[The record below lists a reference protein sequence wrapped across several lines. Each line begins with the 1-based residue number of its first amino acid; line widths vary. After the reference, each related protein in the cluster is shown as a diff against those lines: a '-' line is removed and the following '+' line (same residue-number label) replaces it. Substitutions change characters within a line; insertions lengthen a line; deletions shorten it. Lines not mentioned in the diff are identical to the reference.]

1 MSTTITHARIGS
13 AILAAVLAVQ
23 PLMAQ
28 AANRATQPATPNAG
42 FTISVNT
49 FADEWSTDTAT
60 QAQSKCSLREA
71 LQATGSASLGNQGC
85 GAPSI
90 SNFSDYTINMPA
102 GTYVLTRPEQM
113 PNTGKNIFIDGK
125 GGVTIDGGSKSGRI
139 DGIFI
144 VAAGDFILNKLKLQY
159 GQRPFGG
166 AIWIKGGDATVR
178 VTEVEFY
185 RNLSDNGSGN
195 GDGGAVAVDVG
206 NFYCVKSKFIEN
218 TARNAGGAV
227 SSGGAQVL
235 MDRCEFIRNHAG
247 LNGGAYAGYAGSE
260 VTHPILRD
268 VIFRENW
275 VYQLTVPATWPGQ
288 YAYTDDSSGGGA
300 LYNKGYMELE
310 RVQFIKNYTDRS
322 KGGGAIYNQGELR
335 MLDVAITD
343 SKAKAGGPVPATF
356 GGAILNDSTMIAR
369 RVSIHYNEATRAGGI
384 MNRLSGTLYFV
395 NSTMAENLAKSGG
408 GLSNGYSFQL
418 NGQQVSQDGGTVHLY
433 HATLVRANDDKA
445 ESVSIENIGNGY
457 IYMANSVTDSL
468 CTGTINSHGG
478 NVFKTFCNRVSTDIN
493 VDLTQTDVVVENVG
507 DIGLQGLADNGG
519 APLSE
524 AEFLSVKLDGNSP
537 AVDLGRDAYCTD
549 PALVPLFLMDKD
561 QLQGARL
568 QGQHCD
574 SGAVEVGSL
583 PPQFD
588 SDQPEGAGFH
598 FPLTV
603 FGKVWESSQ
612 TLRIENKGGGLIQWE
627 VQIENSVGGVF
638 SLVGDQTSGGLG
650 RNQSTTLTFKCQPQ
664 SIGWADGMILIKT
677 DLPSKKEIRYPV
689 SCKMITNPEAPST
702 YRSQPPGPIST
713 GKATPNGATDVQLRI
728 GNQGA
733 NPMGATISWKDA
745 VADTIKFTAAPGMQV
760 MRSEL
765 AKPSTAFADYT
776 IPPSGTLAL
785 DITCTPPAP
794 GLYANTLQIQTDD
807 PDDPLLEYNVSCEGI
822 SPPDPEPINNGVVHT
837 ESPTRRVMGMALSP
851 DDKQLLAGHW
861 DDANLAIYSISD
873 PALGNLSY
881 QGLFSATGMS
891 TITGIRYSS
900 DGKQVYYSS
909 NGGDGVV
916 VANRATNGA
925 LSLSQVITTG
935 TPLLCGI
942 NPLKFCPIN
951 AMNGARSLDIS
962 SDDMNVYVTGANDGT
977 LTVLN
982 RNAGTGKLSVG
993 QVFTAMLDGSAI
1005 MTNPFGV
1012 RVSPD
1017 GGNVYVAAQ
1026 GGDAVIAFK
1035 RNPNDGS
1042 LRYLMHV
1049 ADETNGATGLNGAT
1063 EIALSPD
1070 GKFLYATSTIDDA
1083 VQIFAR
1089 NPSDGYLTPTEV
1101 VAMGNNPYHI
1111 ITSHDPDGSR
1121 VIVAEWLSDTIK
1133 VFNRDRVTGMLTP
1146 LADQVTLTKDGP
1158 VYLVSTPDDLHIYA
1172 ALFDGVGVQHM
1183 RSLKHT
1189 PVVQSLSP
1197 ASVPAGSAD
1206 FTLTINGS
1214 RFYSTSVVMW
1224 NGAPLATTFVDDR
1237 QLQAQVPAANVA
1249 AAGSVAMFV
1258 RTPPSGGG
1266 DSNTVNLSIQAPN
1279 AVPIPSVESL
1289 SPSEATFG
1297 GEPLNVVING
1307 AGFIPTSKAFLNGA
1321 AVDTTYIN
1329 PNMLLVQL
1337 SASEVGAAGP
1347 LAITVSN
1354 DGAVVANTFAVAK
1367 ANANTSF
1374 AARFA
1379 VAAPGAAA
1387 LPSVSQFQPGSI
1399 RAGSGEQWL
1408 TVVGANFSTA
1418 AGAATVAK
1426 WNGAVRETVV
1436 LDENKLQMH
1445 LSADDVLNAS
1455 QNDVTAYTPGV
1466 GESTP
1471 LSFGV
1476 LAAGQNPIAQIST
1489 VQVQLDPAP
1498 QLVIAGSDFV
1508 DGAVV
1513 RFNGAVRGN
1522 TQLNDAVLIATMSM
1536 ADLSGGGVVQVTNPG
1551 TGASKSVVVAPTR
1564 FVFLPM
1570 QMK

>member
-1 MSTTITHARIGS
+1 MSN
-13 AILAAVLAVQ
+13 AIIRFQIFLALFVTVLGVQPVVALAASPAI
-23 PLMAQ
+23 
-28 AANRATQPATPNAG
+28 QPAMPNAG
-42 FTISVNT
+42 FTINVNT

-71 LQATGSASLGNQGC
+71 LQATGSGSLGNQGC

-102 GTYVLTRPEQM
+102 GTYVLTRKEQM

-125 GGVTIDGGSKSGRI
+125 GGVTIDGGSKSGRT

-144 VAAGDFILNKLKLQY
+144 VAAGDFVLNKMKLQY

-166 AIWIKGGDATVR
+166 AIWIKGGSATVR

-235 MDRCEFIRNHAG
+235 MDRCEFMRNHAG
-247 LNGGAYAGYAGSE
+247 LNGGAYAGYGGSE

-288 YAYTDDSSGGGA
+288 YAYNDDSSGGGA

-310 RVQFIKNYTDRS
+310 RVQFIKNYTERS

-356 GGAILNDSTMIAR
+356 GGAILNDYTMIAR
-369 RVSIHYNEATRAGGI
+369 RVSIHGNEATRAGGL

-408 GLSNGYSFQL
+408 NLMNGYSFPL
-418 NGQQVSQDGGTVHLY
+418 NGQQTSQDGGTVHLY
-433 HATLVRANDDKA
+433 HSTLVRANDDQS
-445 ESVSIENIGNGY
+445 ESVSIMNIGNGY
-457 IYMANSVTDSL
+457 VYMANSVTDSL

-493 VDLTQTDVVVENVG
+493 VDLTQTDVVVQNVG
-507 DIGLQGLADNGG
+507 DIGLQGLSNNGG
-519 APLSE
+519 AALSE
-524 AEFLSVKLDGNSP
+524 AEFLSVKLNGNSP

-583 PPQFD
+583 PPKYN

-612 TLRIENKGGGLIQWE
+612 NLRIENQGGGLIQWE

-638 SLVGDQTSGGLG
+638 SLVGDQKSGGLG
-650 RNQSTTLTFKCQPQ
+650 RNQSATLTFKCQPQ
-664 SIGWADGMILIKT
+664 TIGWADGMILIKT
-677 DLPSKKEIRYPV
+677 DLPDKKEIRYPV

-702 YRSQPPGPIST
+702 DRSQPPGPIST

-733 NPMGATISWKDA
+733 NPMGATINWKDA
-745 VADTIKFTAAPGMQV
+745 VADTIKFNATPGM
-760 MRSEL
+760 MLMS
-765 AKPSTAFADYT
+765 AKPSSPTADYT
-776 IPPSGTLAL
+776 IPPSGTLTL

-794 GLYANTLQIQTDD
+794 GLYANTLQIQTND

-822 SPPDPEPINNGVVHT
+822 APPDPEPINNGVVHT
-837 ESPTRRVMGMALSP
+837 ESPNRRVMGMALSP
-851 DDKQLLAGHW
+851 DGKQLLAGHW
-861 DDANLAIYSISD
+861 DDANLAIFSISD
-873 PALGNLSY
+873 PVVGSLSY

-909 NGGDGVV
+909 STGGGVV
-916 VANRATNGA
+916 VADRAGNGA
-925 LSLSQVITTG
+925 LSLNQVMTTG
-935 TPLLCGI
+935 TQLLCGI
-942 NPLKFCPIN
+942 NPIKFCPIN
-951 AMNGARSLDIS
+951 AMASARSLDIS
-962 SDDMNVYVTGANDGT
+962 PDDMNVYVTGASDET

-982 RNAGTGKLSVG
+982 RNASTGKLSLA
-993 QVFTAMLDGSAI
+993 QVFTVSLDGTPI

-1035 RNPNDGS
+1035 RDPSDGS

-1049 ADETNGATGLNGAT
+1049 KDETNGATGLDGAT

-1070 GKFLYATSTIDDA
+1070 GKFLYATSTTDDA

-1089 NPSDGYLTPTEV
+1089 NPSDGYLTPAGV

-1146 LADQVTLTKDGP
+1146 LADQATLTKDGP
-1158 VYLVSTPDDLHIYA
+1158 VYLVSTSDDQHIYA
-1172 ALFDGVGVQHM
+1172 ALFDGMGVQHM

-1189 PVVQSLSP
+1189 PVVQNLSP
-1197 ASVPAGSAD
+1197 ASVAAGSAD

-1237 QLQAQVPAANVA
+1237 QLQALVPAANVA
-1249 AAGSVAMFV
+1249 AAGPAEVFV

-1266 DSNTVNLSIQAPN
+1266 DSTAVSLSVQAPN

-1321 AVDTTYIN
+1321 PVDTIYIN

-1337 SASEVGAAGP
+1337 SASDVGAAGP

-1354 DGAVVANTFAVAK
+1354 DGAVLANMVAVAK

-1399 RAGSGEQWL
+1399 NAGSGEQWL
-1408 TVVGANFSTA
+1408 TVSGANFSTS

-1426 WNGAVRETVV
+1426 WNGEARETVV
-1436 LDENKLQMH
+1436 LDEHTLQLR
-1445 LSADDVLNAS
+1445 LSADDVLTAG

-1466 GESTP
+1466 GESSP
-1471 LSFGV
+1471 LAFAV
-1476 LAAGQNPIAQIST
+1476 LAAGQNPIAQISV
-1489 VQVQLDPAP
+1489 VQSQLDPTP

-1508 DGAVV
+1508 DGAEV
-1513 RFNGAVRGN
+1513 RFNGAVRSN
-1522 TQLNDAVLIATMSM
+1522 TKLNESVLIATVSM

-1551 TGASKSVVVAPTR
+1551 TGASKSVVLAPTT